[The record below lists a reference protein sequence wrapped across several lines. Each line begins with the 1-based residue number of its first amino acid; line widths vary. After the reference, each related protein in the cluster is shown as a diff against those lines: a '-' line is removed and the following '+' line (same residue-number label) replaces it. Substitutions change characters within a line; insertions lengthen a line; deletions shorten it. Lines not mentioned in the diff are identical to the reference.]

1 MPINH
6 FPKGSFGEITDKILP
21 KCFLNINTGV
31 LKEESKGIL
40 RFFGVTLHWFFQPDV
55 SKTQGA

>member
-6 FPKGSFGEITDKILP
+6 FPKGSLWEIRDKTLP

-31 LKEESKGIL
+31 LKEEAKGIL
-40 RFFGVTLHWFFQPDV
+40 RFFLEYEFILGVMLH
-55 SKTQGA
+55 